1 MPTLPSWLSAALA
14 EHAHERAP
22 ASADLN
28 DLAPGDIWVVRPAGN
43 PAPPL
48 RRLAL
53 ILDTDE
59 ARGTIHISLLTNE
72 TEMAT
77 DHDLVLGPEQTGCSF
92 ALVAQ
97 TRLLGRLYWSQAVS
111 RIGAIEDPLL
121 DAILDFIWEEHRD
134 DIEHLRGRPVPDV
147 LAGMRRSFERSEL
160 SALRQLAEEA
170 DPTLGSGRAS
180 LCLLDVASLPQ
191 LLAASGRPTLDL
203 LRRFA
208 ADSRNVHFCRSDQV
222 HDPKPAPSSANY
234 PAWGPGTHELL
245 EAFAFLAA
253 AASRELLTLHTT
265 TLIAS
270 PSSPASRIRVRCGA
284 GLISQLGPDQPVNLL
299 TADEAWPSNES
310 IGRLTGDATL
320 LEGEHVVFVQ
330 PAVAR

>member
-1 MPTLPSWLSAALA
+1 
-14 EHAHERAP
+14 
-22 ASADLN
+22 
-28 DLAPGDIWVVRPAGN
+28 VVRPAGD

-59 ARGTIHISLLTNE
+59 ARATIHISLLTNE

-92 ALVAQ
+92 ALVVQ
-97 TRLLGRLYWSQAVS
+97 TRLLGCLYWSQAVS
-111 RIGAIEDPLL
+111 RIGAIEDPML
-121 DAILDFIWEEHRD
+121 DAILDFVWEEHRD

-147 LAGMRRSFERSEL
+147 LAGMRRSFEHCEL

-180 LCLLDVASLPQ
+180 LCFLDVASLPKF
-191 LLAASGRPTLDL
+191 LAASGLPTLGL

-208 ADSRNVHFCRSDQV
+208 TDSRNVHFCRSNQV
-222 HDPKPAPSSANY
+222 HHPEPLSPSAKY
-234 PAWGPGTHELL
+234 PAWGPRTHELL
-245 EAFAFLAA
+245 EAVASLAA
-253 AASRELLTLHTT
+253 AASRELLSLHTT
-265 TLIAS
+265 TLTAS
-270 PSSPASRIRVRCGA
+270 PTSPTSRLQLRCDA
-284 GLISQLGPDQPVNLL
+284 GVISQLGPDQPVHVLM
-299 TADEAWPSNES
+299 AAEAWPSKEP
-310 IGRLTGDATL
+310 IGRLTGDATI
-320 LEGEHVVFVQ
+320 LEGEHIVFVQ